1 MLIEMRAANQIK
13 IIISLIIVALSTTL
27 LLAGCGTAQAAVD
40 TSGAANPAAIPI
52 SSPSP
57 AQTRSNTVSAV
68 PTAKS
73 PAATPVPTTAKVMP
87 KLTDISFTLALDAQ
101 QQFTE
106 NTTPIYLQ
114 ASQVLHL
121 SWVVI
126 KGGDHFFMTFTL
138 PSGKLIAIRGNGS
151 LSNYNSGE
159 ALEKLYKSG
168 DVVFTPAD
176 NDWREG
182 YYLFHP
188 QIFQGDQTITVKLLY
203 WIE

>member
-1 MLIEMRAANQIK
+1 MRTTNQVK
-13 IIISLIIVALSTTL
+13 IIICLIVLASLTAMLLS
-27 LLAGCGTAQAAVD
+27 GCGTAQAAAD
-40 TSGAANPAAIPI
+40 ASGAPSSTAAPKLGASPTPSRTGSTPASAI
-52 SSPSP
+52 
-57 AQTRSNTVSAV
+57 

-73 PAATPVPTTAKVMP
+73 SIATPAPTRIVP
-87 KLTDISFTLALDAQ
+87 KLTDISFTLALDSQ
-101 QQFTE
+101 QAFIE

-138 PSGKLIAIRGNGS
+138 PSGRLIAIRGNGS
-151 LSNYNSGE
+151 LGNYNTGE

-168 DVVFTPAD
+168 DVVFRPSD
-176 NDWREG
+176 NDWLEG

-188 QIFQGDQTITVKLLY
+188 QIFQGDPAVTIKLLY